1 MIPTTAATIPLAI
14 GSLAARAAPPDEASM
29 LELAP
34 SLLFDEEGVE
44 VAVDVAVDVVVLSP
58 WETTVNSS
66 DCARILFDET
76 SLKLKT

>member
-1 MIPTTAATIPLAI
+1 
-14 GSLAARAAPPDEASM
+14 M